1 MSPSRETKKQS
12 RKLIVVDLARIV
24 PVSILSES
32 ISIPTLRETIS
43 QVPIPENGDW
53 GEDWNSQDWVSD
65 VLERL
70 VEMRCLDGAARD
82 RALDGMVDAVLE
94 ARDEKV

>member
-1 MSPSRETKKQS
+1 MA
-12 RKLIVVDLARIV
+12 IDLARIV
-24 PVSILSES
+24 PVSILSDS
-32 ISIPTLRETIS
+32 ISIPVLRETIS

-53 GEDWNSQDWVSD
+53 GEDWNSQDWISD

-70 VEMRCLDGAARD
+70 VEIGYLDGATRD
-82 RALDGMVDAVLE
+82 CALGGMVNALLE